1 MSRPIDGDN
10 LVNNLKMNRLRILLE
25 LDSDGAAVFDEI
37 VEWIQMEPTIT
48 PPNEPL
54 TPEELQSMCGQP
66 VFVVSTKMGNFWALV
81 NMNSV
86 YVDARKCFLFDNFDA
101 EYGKIWTAYR
111 RPPEGENLE

>member
-10 LVNNLKMNRLRILLE
+10 LVNSLKMNRLCILSE
-25 LDSDGAAVFDEI
+25 CENDGAAVFDDI
-37 VEWIQMEPTIT
+37 VDWIQYEPTIS
-48 PPNEPL
+48 PQNEAL
-54 TPEELQSMCGQP
+54 TPEELQGMCGHP
-66 VFVVSTKMGNFWALV
+66 VFVVSTEIGNFWALV

>member
-1 MSRPIDGDN
+1 MSRPVDVDSLVKN
-10 LVNNLKMNRLRILLE
+10 LNMNRLRILSE
-25 LDSDGAAVFDEI
+25 CENDGAVVFDEI
-37 VEWIQMEPTIT
+37 VDWIRLEPTLT

-54 TPEELQSMCGQP
+54 TPEELHGMCGQP

-86 YVDARKCFLFDNFDA
+86 YVDARKCFLFDNFDT

-111 RPPEGENLE
+111 RPPEGEE